1 MIGGFCR
8 MHDYKA
14 IAKKYLSSIS
24 DALRAERNLTQENM
38 AEKLRIS
45 SRAYGD
51 LERGKYC
58 FSSTALLFMMNMMED
73 EEVGMLLDGFQEQV
87 ELLENQDDD
96 RTSH

>member
-8 MHDYKA
+8 MYDYKA

-96 RTSH
+96 RKTY

>member
-1 MIGGFCR
+1 

-14 IAKKYLSSIS
+14 IARRYLSSIS
-24 DALRAERNLTQENM
+24 DALRTERNLTQENM

-45 SRAYGD
+45 CRAYGD

-73 EEVGMLLDGFQEQV
+73 EEVGMLLNGFQEQV

-96 RTSH
+96 GTPY

>member
-1 MIGGFCR
+1 MNN
-8 MHDYKA
+8 YKA
-14 IAKKYLSSIS
+14 IAKKYLSAIS

-58 FSSTALLFMMNMMED
+58 FSSTALLFMLNMMED

-87 ELLENQDDD
+87 ERLENQNDDG
-96 RTSH
+96 TLH

>member
-1 MIGGFCR
+1 

-14 IAKKYLSSIS
+14 VAKKYLSSIS
-24 DALRAERNLTQENM
+24 DALRTERNLTQENM

-45 SRAYGD
+45 CRAYGD

-73 EEVGMLLDGFQEQV
+73 EEVGMLLNGFQEQV

-96 RTSH
+96 GTPY

>member
-1 MIGGFCR
+1 
-8 MHDYKA
+8 
-14 IAKKYLSSIS
+14 
-24 DALRAERNLTQENM
+24 M

-45 SRAYGD
+45 CRAYGD

-73 EEVGMLLDGFQEQV
+73 EEVGMLLNGFQEQV

-96 RTSH
+96 GTPYRIDTGSSDDAPAGHHC